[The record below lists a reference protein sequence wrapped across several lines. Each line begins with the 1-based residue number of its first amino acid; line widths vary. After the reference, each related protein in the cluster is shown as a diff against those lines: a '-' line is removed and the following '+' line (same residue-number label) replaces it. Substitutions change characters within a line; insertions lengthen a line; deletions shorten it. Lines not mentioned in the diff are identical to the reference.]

1 MRILVLSYYYPPDIG
16 PGSLRAKSIVDALL
30 EEGSSNLKIDVIT
43 TTPNRYHSLNILDP
57 KIDNNNRVSI
67 NRVKLSQHKNGILD
81 QVRCFALFSFAVR
94 RLTLKKK
101 WDIVVATSSRLMTAS
116 LATYIA
122 KQSNSKIYLDIR
134 DLFTDTI
141 NDVFKNKFLRILMPI
156 FYGLEKWTFK
166 SANKLNIVS
175 AGFLNYIGKIAPEVS
190 ISTYTNGV
198 DEMFIKKNFLSK
210 KNSSKPL
217 ILYVG
222 NIGDGQGL
230 HKIIPNIA
238 NSLKD
243 IQFKLIGDGSAE
255 KLLIDNDLFKSL
267 NNIEISKP
275 MLRNELINEYQN
287 ADVLFLHLN
296 DYKAFHKVLPSK
308 IFEYAATGK
317 PILAGVLGYAAEFLK
332 EEVKGVEV
340 FDPCDVASMKIG
352 LEKLL
357 SGPKIIDRHDFCL
370 RYSRKKIMKKLAKD
384 VLTLLN

>member
-57 KIDNNNRVSI
+57 KIENNNKVSI

-81 QVRCFALFSFAVR
+81 QARCFALFSFAVR
-94 RLTLKKK
+94 RLTSKKK
-101 WDIVVATSSRLMTAS
+101 WDIIFATSSRLMTAS
-116 LATYIA
+116 LAVYIA
-122 KQSNSKIYLDIR
+122 KHSNSKIYLDIR

-141 NDVFKNKFLRILMPI
+141 NDVLKNKLLHILMPI
-156 FYGLEKWTFK
+156 FYSLEKWTFK
-166 SANKLNIVS
+166 SANKLNTVS
-175 AGFLNYIGKIAPEVS
+175 AGFLNYIEKIVPEVS

-198 DEMFIKKNFLSK
+198 DEMFINNDFLSK

-217 ILYVG
+217 ILYAG

-230 HKIIPNIA
+230 HRIIPDIA
-238 NSLKD
+238 NLMKD
-243 IQFKLIGDGSAE
+243 FQFKLIGDGSAK
-255 KLLIDNDLFKSL
+255 KLLIDNDLFKSQT
-267 NNIEISKP
+267 NIEISNP
-275 MLRNELINEYQN
+275 MLRNELIYEYQN
-287 ADVLFLHLN
+287 ADILFLHLN
-296 DYKAFHKVLPSK
+296 DHKAFHKVLPSK

-317 PILAGVLGYAAEFLK
+317 PIIAGVSGYAAEFLK

-340 FDPCDVASMKIG
+340 FDPCDVVSMKIG

-357 SGPKIIDRHDFCL
+357 SGPKIIDRSDFCSRFL
-370 RYSRKKIMKKLAKD
+370 RTKIMKKLAKD
-384 VLTLLN
+384 VLTLSN